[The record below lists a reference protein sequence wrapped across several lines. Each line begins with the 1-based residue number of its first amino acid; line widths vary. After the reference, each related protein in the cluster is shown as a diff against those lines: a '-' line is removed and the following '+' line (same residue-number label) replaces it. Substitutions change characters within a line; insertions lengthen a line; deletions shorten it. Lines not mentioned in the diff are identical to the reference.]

1 MGQIQYNLIPQ
12 MSTILSIIAQQID
25 ESLQSGNTVNA
36 GESLKLQ
43 YSQLG
48 CRDKEVENY
57 CVTRL
62 VK

>member
-1 MGQIQYNLIPQ
+1 M
-12 MSTILSIIAQQID
+12 ILSIVAQQIE
-25 ESLQSGNTVNA
+25 ESLQNGNSVNSVNV
-36 GESLKLQ
+36 GESVRLQ

-62 VK
+62 VE